1 MMYLYEGGNAI
12 PTSQPVEP
20 EDVPQVVAIAR
31 REMPPALL
39 KNLKV
44 DIGSAGYKKNDK
56 KELIAS
62 GDIDLMFE
70 AGDAVALFQTENN
83 PKDPVLAAKKA
94 METYFVAKGM
104 EADVNG
110 KNVSVGIKYTTA
122 KGGQG
127 YAQVD
132 YMFIH
137 DVDIVA
143 PYHQHGPR
151 GSYDDPAFKG
161 KHNFI
166 VMASIAKALN
176 MKFAPF
182 DAHLVYRDTN
192 QPVPDPVSG
201 KPARTMDQVAHVL
214 ISPAASAKDLYT
226 VKSMVAALEEYDP
239 VNANAKLKQARD
251 DQAKG
256 LVTMPEAAPTPG
268 TAAWF
273 RKMGHV
279 V

>member
-1 MMYLYEGGNAI
+1 MMYLFEGGNAI
-12 PTSQPVEP
+12 SNAEPVNK
-20 EDVPQVVAIAR
+20 EDVPGVIEHAKRIL
-31 REMPPALL
+31 PSALL
-39 KNLKV
+39 KNLQV
-44 DIGSAGYKKNDK
+44 NIGSAGF
-56 KELIAS
+56 KEVPA

-70 AGDAVALFQTENN
+70 AGDAVALFNTQDAKN
-83 PKDPVLAAKKA
+83 PVLAAKNA
-94 METYFVAKGM
+94 MQTYFTAKGM

-110 KNVSVGIKYTTA
+110 KNVSVGIPYKQQAT
-122 KGGQG
+122 GQNKV
-127 YAQVD
+127 AQVD

-161 KHNFI
+161 EHNFI

-192 QPVPDPVSG
+192 QPVPDPESG

-226 VKSMVAALEEYDP
+226 VKSIVAALEEHDP

-256 LVTMPEAAPTPG
+256 LLTLPEAAPTPG

-273 RKMGHV
+273 RKMGHQL
-279 V
+279 